1 MEYHDLLSIPFGY
14 GGRDL
19 SSGFLDCY
27 GVVVEMSKRNGKI
40 LPERSISEDHML
52 IHALMAAQ
60 ISTWKKI
67 PNPVAGSIVL
77 LKIRRVPCHIGYMI
91 NEFEF
96 IHAWEGTGGA
106 VVERLSEWERR
117 VEGFYEYVG

>member
-1 MEYHDLLSIPFGY
+1 MEYEDLLGVPFGY
-14 GGRDL
+14 GGRNLND
-19 SSGFLDCY
+19 GFLDCY
-27 GVVVEMSKRNGKI
+27 GVVLEMHRRAGKV
-40 LPERSISEDHML
+40 LPDRSVSENHML

-60 ISTWKKI
+60 INVWKRLNKPVPGSVVLMKI
-67 PNPVAGSIVL
+67 
-77 LKIRRVPCHIGYMI
+77 KRVSCHIGYMV

-106 VVERLSEWERR
+106 VIERLSDWERR